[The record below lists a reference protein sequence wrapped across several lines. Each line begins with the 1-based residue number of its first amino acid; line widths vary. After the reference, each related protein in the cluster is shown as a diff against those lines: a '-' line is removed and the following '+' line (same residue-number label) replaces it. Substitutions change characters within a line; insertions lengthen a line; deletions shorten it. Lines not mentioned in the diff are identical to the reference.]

1 MEKQKLLAVET
12 AKSKGFPEE
21 VITEINNYF
30 DYQEQIM
37 SVCDDCGGEVQ
48 KAYKT
53 TSNSI

>member
-1 MEKQKLLAVET
+1 MEKQKSLAVET

-21 VITEINNYF
+21 VTTEINNYF